1 MEIDDSLE
9 ITENAKRNAAY
20 DNMEEERKHDA
31 EVNTSPTLTQADF
44 LTFTYFCL
52 DDEKKK
58 P

>member
-31 EVNTSPTLTQADF
+31 QVNSFLALRKAD
-44 LTFTYFCL
+44 C
-52 DDEKKK
+52 
-58 P
+58 